1 MEPFEEKK
9 QESEEKLQS
18 LVQLEQTNKTGG
30 LPDPLSMITITP
42 PAETP
47 ISINIG
53 SSLAETQPMTAV
65 ALVEEEMPII
75 GQTNRTILW
84 SVLLVAFL
92 ILAGMVTM
100 VSKGALAMSAAVP
113 VPFTVKAGTLKGA
126 NFHLF
131 PGISQADKSTP
142 VGINTMDCT
151 IANLEIT
158 KTISLP
164 VVGNIT
170 ITMKA
175 GANSPAVLNGLT
187 TDVASLSA
195 GSANFQTLSLNT
207 NENGN
212 AFELDSPS
220 ATLNNAAI
228 NSPFLVV
235 NNITLPD
242 LSFSIGR

>member
-1 MEPFEEKK
+1 MEPFEEEKQKSQKK
-9 QESEEKLQS
+9 PEFLDEQEQS
-18 LVQLEQTNKTGG
+18 GKTGS
-30 LPDPLSMITITP
+30 LPDALSMIHVTP
-42 PAETP
+42 AAETP
-47 ISINIG
+47 ISINVG
-53 SSLAETQPMTAV
+53 NLEETQPMTAI

-75 GQTNRTILW
+75 GRTNKTVLW

-113 VPFTVKAGTLKGA
+113 VPFTVKAGVLKGS

-131 PGISQADKSTP
+131 PGISQADHSTP
-142 VGINTMDCT
+142 VAINTMDCT
-151 IANLEIT
+151 ITNLEIV

-164 VVGNIT
+164 VIGNIT

-175 GANSPAVLNGLT
+175 GSNSPAVLNGLT
-187 TDVASLSA
+187 TDVASLGA
-195 GSANFQTLSLNT
+195 GNASFQTLTLNT

-212 AFELDSPS
+212 AFQLDSPS
-220 ATLNNAAI
+220 ATLNDASI

-242 LSFSIGR
+242 LSLSIG